1 MMILNS
7 ESQNKDINMSVGNP
21 RLVVVLDIKDKNE
34 ATIIVP
40 IELALDESKTHFM
53 LSAFPQIDTETK
65 LPKDKRF
72 QEQVDLGNLRY
83 INRDKAKRLGIN
95 VPVKKYKM
103 MESVGAKIKWRRRP
117 SSVSARIPS
126 RKKII
131 YTEKALVNL
140 RAERGNTQYQTQQ
153 QHIQG
158 SYDAI
163 NNIIT
168 ILTGG
173 VMDRMLAT
181 EEEIEAARVLK
192 NAWRFVDFLKARG
205 IPDVIVKMAEI
216 LENLGR
222 AFLMKN
228 IS

>member
-1 MMILNS
+1 
-7 ESQNKDINMSVGNP
+7 
-21 RLVVVLDIKDKNE
+21 
-34 ATIIVP
+34 
-40 IELALDESKTHFM
+40 
-53 LSAFPQIDTETK
+53 
-65 LPKDKRF
+65 
-72 QEQVDLGNLRY
+72 
-83 INRDKAKRLGIN
+83 
-95 VPVKKYKM
+95 
-103 MESVGAKIKWRRRP
+103 
-117 SSVSARIPS
+117 
-126 RKKII
+126 II